1 MIAGKEYNID
11 AFEISRLLDKSAI
24 NDILVL
30 DEAGSTNTVS
40 IDKLKS
46 GELSP
51 PFALIAKKQSAGHG
65 RLGRRWFSAEG
76 ATLCVSVAVPVDPSA
91 KSIESFTVRAGVSI
105 CEKLSNDFSADI
117 FLKWPNDIYS
127 SEGKKIAGMLAEL
140 ILGGNGSPH
149 IIVFGVGINYDLSIL
164 EAKDIPE
171 DIIGTVADIKSVSRA
186 DFTINE
192 LAAAVIGSVL
202 RASRTLEEPDLI
214 RNFGRF
220 DWLKGKE
227 VSFSVSGMSEN
238 GVARGV
244 DESGRLLL
252 ELPDGSTRILNSGEA
267 TTHKNNI

>member
-1 MIAGKEYNID
+1 M
-11 AFEISRLLDKSAI
+11 
-24 NDILVL
+24 
-30 DEAGSTNTVS
+30 
-40 IDKLKS
+40 
-46 GELSP
+46 
-51 PFALIAKKQSAGHG
+51 
-65 RLGRRWFSAEG
+65 
-76 ATLCVSVAVPVDPSA
+76 CVSVAVPVDPSA

-149 IIVFGVGINYDLSIL
+149 VIVFGVGINYDLSIL

-202 RASRTLEEPDLI
+202 RASRTLAEPDLI

-227 VSFSVSGMSEN
+227 VSFSVLGMSEN

>member
-1 MIAGKEYNID
+1 M
-11 AFEISRLLDKSAI
+11 
-24 NDILVL
+24 
-30 DEAGSTNTVS
+30 
-40 IDKLKS
+40 
-46 GELSP
+46 
-51 PFALIAKKQSAGHG
+51 AKRH
-65 RLGRRWFSAEG
+65 
-76 ATLCVSVAVPVDPSA
+76 
-91 KSIESFTVRAGVSI
+91 
-105 CEKLSNDFSADI
+105 
-117 FLKWPNDIYS
+117 YS

-149 IIVFGVGINYDLSIL
+149 VIVFGVGINYDLSIL

>member
-140 ILGGNGSPH
+140 I
-149 IIVFGVGINYDLSIL
+149 
-164 EAKDIPE
+164 
-171 DIIGTVADIKSVSRA
+171 
-186 DFTINE
+186 
-192 LAAAVIGSVL
+192 
-202 RASRTLEEPDLI
+202 
-214 RNFGRF
+214 
-220 DWLKGKE
+220 
-227 VSFSVSGMSEN
+227 
-238 GVARGV
+238 
-244 DESGRLLL
+244 
-252 ELPDGSTRILNSGEA
+252 
-267 TTHKNNI
+267 